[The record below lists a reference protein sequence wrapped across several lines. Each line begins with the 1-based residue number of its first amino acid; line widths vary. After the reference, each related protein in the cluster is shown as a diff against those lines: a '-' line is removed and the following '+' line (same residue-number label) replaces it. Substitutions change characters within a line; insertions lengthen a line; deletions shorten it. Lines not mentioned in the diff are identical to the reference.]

1 MTFWCTLQILQNCEI
16 NLKNSDCQQEI
27 KQEINS
33 LPAEC
38 IVIIVNFIHS
48 VLNADYAQIIERMKL
63 AKDIV
68 TNQKPERFGV
78 NVIGEK
84 QNILENI
91 AKLSSLPRSRID
103 QMERFFGNIDD
114 WNPKYIKSNLSS
126 C

>member
-1 MTFWCTLQILQNCEI
+1 MLQNCGFD
-16 NLKNSDCQQEI
+16 LKNSDCLQEI
-27 KQEINS
+27 RQEINS
-33 LPAEC
+33 LPADC

-84 QNILENI
+84 QNILESYQIHFICVFAYNWWFVCMI
-91 AKLSSLPRSRID
+91 CSK
-103 QMERFFGNIDD
+103 
-114 WNPKYIKSNLSS
+114 

>member
-1 MTFWCTLQILQNCEI
+1 MLQNCGFD
-16 NLKNSDCQQEI
+16 LKNSDCLQEI
-27 KQEINS
+27 RQEINS
-33 LPAEC
+33 LPADC

-114 WNPKYIKSNLSS
+114 WNPKDIKSNL
-126 C
+126 